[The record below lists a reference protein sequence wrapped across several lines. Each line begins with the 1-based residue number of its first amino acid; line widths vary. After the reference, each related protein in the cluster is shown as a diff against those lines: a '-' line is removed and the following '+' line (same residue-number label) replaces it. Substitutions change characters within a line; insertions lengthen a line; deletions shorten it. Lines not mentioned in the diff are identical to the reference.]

1 MGPFK
6 PHYRDSVSSTL
17 PEAEI
22 SKVAVVELRGRIR
35 AVLMSHSSAT
45 LIRLALVAL
54 FVSLGVS
61 SLLGSQS
68 AGASVAGESSAA
80 TAPPASIAW
89 RSCAYARGVRAR
101 Q

>member
-6 PHYRDSVSSTL
+6 PHDIDSSSSTL

-22 SKVAVVELRGRIR
+22 SKVAVVKLGGRIR
-35 AVLMSHSSAT
+35 AVLVSHSTAT
-45 LIRLALVAL
+45 LMRLAIVVL
-54 FVSLGVS
+54 FLSLGVS